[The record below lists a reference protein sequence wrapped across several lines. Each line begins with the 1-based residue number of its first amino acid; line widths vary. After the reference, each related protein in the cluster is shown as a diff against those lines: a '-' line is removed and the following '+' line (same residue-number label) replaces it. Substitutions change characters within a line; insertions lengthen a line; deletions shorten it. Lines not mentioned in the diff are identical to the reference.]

1 MFVGGDIVWF
11 PRWRSKNH
19 YRISLKGVYNTLL
32 SPTKGSLRSLPRPLT
47 YCSFFSW
54 VSYIVKIW
62 SSHYHH
68 KGKSGLYGSNN
79 TETVVKSGGLCIV
92 MGGEICVEGII
103 PMPTSPLT
111 L

>member
-19 YRISLKGVYNTLL
+19 YRISLKGVFY
-32 SPTKGSLRSLPRPLT
+32 PTKGSLRSLPRPLT
-47 YCSFFSW
+47 YYSFFIW

-79 TETVVKSGGLCIV
+79 TETVVKSGGLCRYV
-92 MGGEICVEGII
+92 KPLKVGKGII